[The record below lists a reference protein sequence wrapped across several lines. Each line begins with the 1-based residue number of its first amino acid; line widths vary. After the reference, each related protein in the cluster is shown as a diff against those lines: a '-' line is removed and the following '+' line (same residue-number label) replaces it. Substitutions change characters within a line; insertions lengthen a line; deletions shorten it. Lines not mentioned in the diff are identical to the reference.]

1 MFSAFIR
8 KVFLSLL
15 HVGTRSII
23 SWQYAM
29 DAEEVCLS
37 CGADAVL
44 VFHPSSSV
52 SCLLVLLMSPLIP
65 HFYYLSL
72 SECVGAMILS
82 TPVISASEFS
92 FIYSHFYLTDQF

>member
-15 HVGTRSII
+15 RVGARSII

-52 SCLLVLLMSPLIP
+52 SCLIP